1 MKKNNLKIGEKY
13 LLNELKLNSVA
24 EVIDVKTQNRM
35 LKRRLYDMGVTK
47 GVRLK
52 IKKIAPL
59 GDPVCFELRGYE
71 LVLRL
76 EELKNIV
83 VRLVG

>member
-1 MKKNNLKIGEKY
+1 MKKKILKIGEKY

-71 LVLRL
+71 LGLRL

>member
-1 MKKNNLKIGEKY
+1 MKKNDLKIGEKY
-13 LLNELKLNSVA
+13 SLNQLKIRSVA
-24 EVIDVKTQNRM
+24 EIVEINITKPLLR
-35 LKRRLYDMGVTK
+35 RRLFDMGLTK

-71 LVLRL
+71 LGLRK
-76 EELKNIV
+76 EELKSII
-83 VRLVG
+83 VRLIK